1 MDTPRKMRT
10 VEQRVMSMT
19 FENATQGI
27 PEEVAR
33 NSLSLKIQA
42 RLQFDNLCAMDCT
55 ALSPHQLK
63 TRWELMRELI
73 DVISTCT

>member
-1 MDTPRKMRT
+1 MKT

-27 PEEVAR
+27 PDEVAR

-73 DVISTCT
+73 NVVTTCD